1 MGRGRARRGGAASG
15 DGRALSPDAARAP
28 ARPPSARRTA
38 RASRSTTRSSRTG
51 RWVCGGRAGEGP
63 GSGPGPGRAGV
74 RVLAGPAAA
83 SPLLSSAPPQRLAGL
98 LAVALERGLPGAGR
112 GAWLQSVRILTRD
125 PSCLRLFA
133 RARSLHALA
142 RHAGLAA
149 DADADADPAAD
160 PDPDPD
166 PDPDAATLEALKC
179 LCNLVLRS
187 PAAQL
192 LAAEAGLAAALL
204 ERVAR
209 AHAHAHAHGHD
220 VQFFDLR
227 LLFLLTALRPDVR
240 RRLAEELRGV
250 RVLTGALER
259 TLAAAGGHDSSGPP
273 ERLPAP
279 ETERAME
286 VLKVLFN
293 ITLDSGKR
301 DADEVRA
308 GRGHPPT
315 HPGWAP
321 PDFCG
326 QAEVAVLHR
335 AQRVPDSG
343 WGGRLH
349 AGDLSC
355 RSPGPWP
362 TGHRSSSAD
371 SPKPEW
377 GSPTEPLSLW
387 AGGRRPFPA
396 PGDPSAALCDDRVC
410 RRPHR
415 GVPRVKAGP
424 VLAVKGQWSPG
435 LGGARHHVF
444 GEIQDL
450 LPRV

>member
-308 GRGHPPT
+308 GRGHPPPT
-315 HPGWAP
+315 PAGP
-321 PDFCG
+321 LPTS
-326 QAEVAVLHR
+326 VAR
-335 AQRVPDSG
+335 PR
-343 WGGRLH
+343 W
-349 AGDLSC
+349 LSC
-355 RSPGPWP
+355 
-362 TGHRSSSAD
+362 
-371 SPKPEW
+371 
-377 GSPTEPLSLW
+377 TEPRECRTPGGE
-387 AGGRRPFPA
+387 AG
-396 PGDPSAALCDDRVC
+396 CT
-410 RRPHR
+410 R
-415 GVPRVKAGP
+415 GT
-424 VLAVKGQWSPG
+424 
-435 LGGARHHVF
+435 
-444 GEIQDL
+444 
-450 LPRV
+450 